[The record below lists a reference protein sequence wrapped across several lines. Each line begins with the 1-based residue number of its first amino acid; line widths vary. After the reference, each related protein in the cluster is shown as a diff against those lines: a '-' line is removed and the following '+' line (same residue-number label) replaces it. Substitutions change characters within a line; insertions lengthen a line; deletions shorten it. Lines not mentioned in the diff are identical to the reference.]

1 MEHEKP
7 RPERA
12 PEPKDDP
19 RVVAHRCPFC
29 HEVVRP
35 DAEAWVACAQCL
47 GRQHAACWDESGRCG
62 ACAHGQRLEAPA
74 PAVATPSRGRGPA
87 AVLAPFLVLLV
98 VSVAAF
104 VALLSLQ
111 GESSPRAEPL
121 SATAVE
127 PAAAVVVMEAPSE
140 PVEPVERAVSPPPR
154 PAADLLLERQEL
166 ELARAD
172 ERELGR
178 LRVAGLDGPGSYDEP
193 FEWLPDRGDAAL
205 VDVARRMAR
214 EARERISE
222 REDPLA
228 NHVLEAHVQER
239 TGDPDAA
246 ISRCDA
252 ALDLDPRCGMA
263 WTVRGWARLAR
274 GDLIQAE
281 MDLRRGAKL
290 SHETTWAHIGL
301 GRVAEAR
308 GDAAAA
314 IEAYEMA
321 LRGEVLKGG
330 PVDHA
335 GDLRARLERLRGS
348 LPAPPPAPSLER

>member
-1 MEHEKP
+1 VEHEKP

-29 HEVVRP
+29 HEAVRP

-47 GRQHAACWDESGRCG
+47 GRQHAACWDENGRCG
-62 ACAHGQRLEAPA
+62 ACSHAQRLEAPA
-74 PAVATPSRGRGPA
+74 VVTASRRRRPAVA
-87 AVLAPFLVLLV
+87 LAPFVVLLV
-98 VSVAAF
+98 VSAAAF

-121 SATAVE
+121 PSTPVGPAVAE
-127 PAAAVVVMEAPSE
+127 VVMEAPAE

-172 ERELGR
+172 ERELHR
-178 LRVAGLDGPGSYDEP
+178 LRLAGLDGPGSYAEP
-193 FEWLPDRGDAAL
+193 FEWLPDRGDAAG

-246 ISRCDA
+246 ISRCNA
-252 ALDLDPRCGMA
+252 ALDLDPRYGLA

-274 GDLIQAE
+274 GDVIQAE
-281 MDLRRGAKL
+281 LDLRRGAKL
-290 SHETTWAHIGL
+290 GHETTWAHIGL

-314 IEAYEMA
+314 IEAYEVA
-321 LRGEVLKGG
+321 LRGEVLEGG

-335 GDLRARLERLRGS
+335 GDLRARLERLRAS
-348 LPAPPPAPSLER
+348 LPSAPPSPSLER